1 MRTQRHEIGSGP
13 GTVKATK
20 TTIGFL
26 QQIHHAGHMRSAVA
40 ATDAATAVFSMLTLA
55 VSREQART
63 FVSAMP
69 STLRHLL
76 HLYAY
81 ERPKEPTIVSR
92 DQLLRAVADRLH
104 IEPENADVVARIVL
118 SAAQNWLPRKELNEL
133 KHQHPSD
140 LQSLWAP
147 P

>member
-1 MRTQRHEIGSGP
+1 M
-13 GTVKATK
+13 KATK

-26 QQIHHAGHMRSAVA
+26 QQIHHVGHMRSAVVA
-40 ATDAATAVFSMLTLA
+40 IDAATAVFSMLALA
-55 VSREQART
+55 VSRDEARA

-81 ERPKEPTIVSR
+81 ERPNEPTIVSR
-92 DQLLRAVADRLH
+92 DQLLRAVADRLR
-104 IEPENADVVARIVL
+104 IDPESADVVVRVVL
-118 SAAQNWLPRKELNEL
+118 SAAQNWLPRKELNDL
-133 KHQHPSD
+133 KHQLSSD
-140 LQSLWAP
+140 LQSVWAP